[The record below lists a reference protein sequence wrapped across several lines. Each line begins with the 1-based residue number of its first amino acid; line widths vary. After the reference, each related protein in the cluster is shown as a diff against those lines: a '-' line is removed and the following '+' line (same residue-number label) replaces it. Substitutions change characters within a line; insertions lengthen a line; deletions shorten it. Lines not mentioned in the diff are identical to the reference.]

1 MSGRQIL
8 EPDEIPEGGYDN
20 IREFMHGIA
29 AELQRRG
36 NTSHEV
42 GVLLETLLAQV
53 QNTFVENLEKFSD
66 QEITEVSASMAM
78 VAALIRTMAQNPM
91 YETDGLTL
99 QIKSHC
105 ESILATGKGVR
116 VRT

>member
-1 MSGRQIL
+1 VSGRQIL

-78 VAALIRTMAQNPM
+78 VAALIRTMAQNP
-91 YETDGLTL
+91 DGLTL